1 MPVVNVWE
9 VRMLVFELFMSMC
22 MRVGLKSIPF
32 KVMAMLMVLVMPMAV
47 TVFQRLMG
55 VFMLMPLCEV

>member
-47 TVFQRLMG
+47 TVFQQLMG